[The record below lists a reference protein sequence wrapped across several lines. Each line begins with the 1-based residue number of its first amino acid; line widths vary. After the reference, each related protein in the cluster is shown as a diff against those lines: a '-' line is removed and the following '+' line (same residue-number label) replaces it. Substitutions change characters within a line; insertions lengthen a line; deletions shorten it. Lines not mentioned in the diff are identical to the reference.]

1 MIGVNLS
8 CCTFRNVCHTIA
20 KLDKQERETKGWEF
34 NNYRPAKKE
43 EKFKQACCIP

>member
-1 MIGVNLS
+1 MIGANLLF
-8 CCTFRNVCHTIA
+8 CTFRNVCHTIS
-20 KLDKQERETKGWEF
+20 KPDKQERETEGWEF